1 MRYQSLL
8 NHFKKNDFSISTYL
22 VEIKYL
28 CDSLAGCGQLV
39 SIEEQ
44 QSAILNGLPPKFD
57 HVVSIITIS
66 QVPFDLQGIA
76 TALLDVE
83 AKQQAHFSHVSF
95 FANFVEADKTSSTSS
110 NLLGYAGHPPPQLF
124 RLTRGSGYFC
134 GGGRGRSR
142 LQC

>member
-1 MRYQSLL
+1 MVFRLTIQHMFNMNRRLCSLG
-8 NHFKKNDFSISTYL
+8 
-22 VEIKYL
+22 VA
-28 CDSLAGCGQLV
+28 SLHTGCGQLV

-44 QSAILNGLPPKFD
+44 QSTILNGLPPKFD

-95 FANFVEADKTSSTSS
+95 SANFVEADNTSSTSS
-110 NLLGYAGHPPPQLF
+110 NLLGYAGHPPP
-124 RLTRGSGYFC
+124 
-134 GGGRGRSR
+134 
-142 LQC
+142 